1 MKLVALFLPAVLLGA
16 ATSVVAQAPA
26 SLDPAAVQRCR
37 MIPEAAARLACYDAI
52 ALPGIGSRAGWGAP
66 VATSPTTPPAAT
78 AAATPGNAPI
88 GDFGLPRPAAEATDR
103 VVSRI
108 VGKVED
114 FPKDLRLTLENGQ
127 VWQLSEAASGY
138 YNLQNPQVTITRG
151 LLSGFLMAIE
161 GVNAPLRVRRLK

>member
-66 VATSPTTPPAAT
+66 VGTSPAAAPAA
-78 AAATPGNAPI
+78 APGNAPS
-88 GDFGLPRPAAEATDR
+88 GDFGLARPAAEATDR